1 MYSQAFI
8 VVKDSLIY
16 QTYFNAKAE
25 KEKFRDYSNAFL
37 DKYDIP
43 KHKYRIGTLLEADL
57 DAESR
62 KRFSDQLCKETTQDG
77 LSVFKKRSA
86 TQKAW
91 EQEVISHINM
101 EAITKQN
108 FWWLPFVLKGS
119 YAMWDDKGVLYG
131 MIESSAEIK
140 LEPCMEPIKMSEYYL
155 AIERAEA

>member
-1 MYSQAFI
+1 MYSQAFT
-8 VVKDSLIY
+8 VVKDSLMY

-25 KEKFRDYSNAFL
+25 KEKLRDYSNAFFE
-37 DKYDIP
+37 KYNISN
-43 KHKYRIGTLLEADL
+43 HKYRISTLLEVDL

-62 KRFSDQLCKETTQDG
+62 KRFADQLCKETTLDG
-77 LSVFKKRSA
+77 WSVFKKRSA

-155 AIERAEA
+155 AMEREES